1 MPEETRNS
9 EQTPVPEEQ
18 TEDLSSPAGTD
29 SPQETPPEHPPAS
42 EEPQK
47 PAVET
52 VEPVAPAPQATE
64 APKPKKKRTGL
75 KIALAVLVVIA
86 VLVVAALA
94 TLTVQTT
101 ASSSAA
107 SYPYTVTYD
116 VLFPNS
122 EVVKLGN
129 VEILAIPQ
137 TDKVTLSV
145 NKQPTELPIGEE
157 HEISAMHAVI
167 STLGLQIMEFDFKID
182 GVYRGMV
189 NGQADFYLMVRT
201 STQIPSFLIDEL
213 LPRNVDARPV

>member
-1 MPEETRNS
+1 MPEEPETAS
-9 EQTPVPEEQ
+9 SSPVPEEQ
-18 TEDLSSPAGTD
+18 TEDLSSSSGTGG
-29 SPQETPPEHPPAS
+29 PQETPPE
-42 EEPQK
+42 EPQK
-47 PAVET
+47 PMAET
-52 VEPVAPAPQATE
+52 VEPAAPAPPTTGA
-64 APKPKKKRTGL
+64 AKPEKKRRGL
-75 KIALAVLVVIA
+75 KIAVGVLVVIA
-86 VLVVAALA
+86 VLVVAAMA
-94 TLTVQTT
+94 TLTIVTT
-101 ASSSAA
+101 PSNSAA
-107 SYPYTVTYD
+107 AYPYTVTYD

-137 TDKVTLSV
+137 ADKVTLSV

-167 STLGLQIMEFDFKID
+167 STLGMQILEFDFKID

-189 NGQADFYLMVRT
+189 GDRADFYLMVRT